1 MKLKWKNLVQC
12 GSLDP
17 SGCMIKRPG
26 VRLMVSFSIFLGL
39 TSSIDALAES
49 TIIERWSLDKI
60 VARATEKTPEIKAL
74 AKDIERAE
82 NIARQAGKWDN
93 PEAGISGGPMT
104 QSGISGRAIDLSVKQ
119 SIPLFGQRAIA
130 EKIGEQNKITVEAE
144 SSKQILLLKYEVI
157 RLAVRLA
164 VFEEQSKHIYHRR
177 DKINVIAKY
186 LDTRPFASPA
196 QAVEKMLIL
205 NRLREI
211 EEKFLEIS
219 TARENAWKALNVFL
233 ALDSSIVP
241 DVKWTSVLVIPNREN
256 LLNHFESLNPDLQRY
271 KSLIAASSLEA
282 DQAGKKRFPDI
293 RLGVGYNEQT
303 ADSPQRTYSGML
315 ELSLPILDRGDYG
328 KRAALAEKEAATF
341 RLEQKQRELQSQFE
355 QNWANLLQSKKRV
368 EIYPMSLVDSLENQ
382 MDRTEQNWKKGLV
395 PVTSYLELENQ
406 VHEQV
411 FKVYDAQA
419 AYFESLA
426 QVQLVAG
433 VDSGKEEK

>member
-1 MKLKWKNLVQC
+1 
-12 GSLDP
+12 
-17 SGCMIKRPG
+17 
-26 VRLMVSFSIFLGL
+26 
-39 TSSIDALAES
+39 
-49 TIIERWSLDKI
+49 
-60 VARATEKTPEIKAL
+60 
-74 AKDIERAE
+74 
-82 NIARQAGKWDN
+82 
-93 PEAGISGGPMT
+93 
-104 QSGISGRAIDLSVKQ
+104 
-119 SIPLFGQRAIA
+119 
-130 EKIGEQNKITVEAE
+130 
-144 SSKQILLLKYEVI
+144 
-157 RLAVRLA
+157 
-164 VFEEQSKHIYHRR
+164 
-177 DKINVIAKY
+177 
-186 LDTRPFASPA
+186 
-196 QAVEKMLIL
+196 MLIL